1 MRINQLPAATG
12 VAQNDV
18 LAIDTQ
24 NGTYRVPRSVLAPSP
39 YVATIPTGQWSGS
52 GNDYYITVNAS
63 NVTADSILVP
73 CYDADSRSRLNG
85 PVWCIPAAG
94 SFTIHTSAIP
104 SDTVTILVQFPGV
117 MGEAQYQVLA
127 DVYSKSQ
134 AVAKADVVNN
144 LTSTVTDK
152 PLSAAQ
158 GKALYDMLTTDM
170 VMNVY
175 GSQPYTISAGGT
187 IGEYLTS
194 QTFTAAQVDGYSVR
208 FVTIE
213 NFNHP
218 GNYSLM
224 LSFNM
229 NTRTARVDMY
239 RASTSA
245 ISLSNA
251 DFTVRF
257 YYVRV

>member
-1 MRINQLPAATG
+1 MRINELPAATE

-63 NVTADSILVP
+63 NVSVNSILVP

-85 PVWCIPAAG
+85 PVWCVPAAG

-104 SDTVTILVQFPGV
+104 SGTVTILVQFPGV

-134 AVAKADVVNN
+134 AVAKADIVNN
-144 LTSTVTDK
+144 LTSTSTTA
-152 PLSAAQ
+152 PLSANM
-158 GKALYDMLTTDM
+158 GKMLEEHIQQ
-170 VMNVY
+170 
-175 GSQPYTISAGGT
+175 S
-187 IGEYLTS
+187 
-194 QTFTAAQVDGYSVR
+194 TA
-208 FVTIE
+208 
-213 NFNHP
+213 NF
-218 GNYSLM
+218 GQW
-224 LSFNM
+224 
-229 NTRTARVDMY
+229 
-239 RASTSA
+239 SA
-245 ISLSNA
+245 ISSFPFTAPENGFVYLYLNPSSAAGGYARYTYTNNGLNMQVTITAPDGNGVAVYAPINKYASLSQA
-251 DFTVRF
+251 ALSGGSVTGRF
-257 YYVRV
+257 MQA